1 MCQVQSGGDT
11 NHTAHCSWSL
21 IETSCKSTIKQEVS
35 TLPGTSINRSM
46 TFQMR
51 TWGCKRQR
59 SNKLWDTPAH
69 HSIWYVST
77 CLPMSQHVLTHEV
90 LILNP
95 SFEIDV
101 ICKYEKQIR
110 CKIHCFRFIYFA
122 MWYAASMQKIKT
134 RKRRSMSKSLRHFS
148 GTREAPRGE
157 MHDCTTNTINTM
169 NRDRDT
175 TSGCNWHKLART
187 RTALQIFE
195 TTSYIMYSQWACE
208 SVC

>member
-11 NHTAHCSWSL
+11 NHTAHYSWSL

-51 TWGCKRQR
+51 TWGCKLQR

-69 HSIWYVST
+69 RSIWYVST

-101 ICKYEKQIR
+101 ICKYEKKYDAKFIVSDSFISQCDTLPPCKRLRLARGGR
-110 CKIHCFRFIYFA
+110 CRNPCATSLGPEKHLVARCTIAQRTQWTGTGTQQVDAIDINWHELAQHFRF
-122 MWYAASMQKIKT
+122 
-134 RKRRSMSKSLRHFS
+134 LRPLL
-148 GTREAPRGE
+148 T
-157 MHDCTTNTINTM
+157 
-169 NRDRDT
+169 
-175 TSGCNWHKLART
+175 
-187 RTALQIFE
+187 
-195 TTSYIMYSQWACE
+195 
-208 SVC
+208 